1 MLPSVLNLLFILLSK
16 SEEHELIL
24 KECILLYLY
33 CSLNF
38 FIKTS
43 LIYLLTFKIE
53 LLALVGDLFVF
64 ITFSLK
70 NNKSSEIEI

>member
-1 MLPSVLNLLFILLSK
+1 MLASVLNLLFILLSK

-24 KECILLYLY
+24 KEWMLLYLY
-33 CSLNF
+33 YNLNF

-53 LLALVGDLFVF
+53 LLTLVGDLFVL

-70 NNKSSEIEI
+70 NNKSSDIEI